1 LVVKSSPH
9 RGNAA
14 VDAAVAKEQHGFA
27 IVFGSLSLCSS
38 DPMKESAFPGW
49 IIYAD
54 KTRGPKPTGER
65 KSFLFRVFVIF
76 FVFYLFFKQSKE
88 KKRRQTTSS

>member
-1 LVVKSSPH
+1 
-9 RGNAA
+9 

-49 IIYAD
+49 IIYDAD

-65 KSFLFRVFVIF
+65 KSFLFRVLVIF
-76 FVFYLFFKQSKE
+76 FVFYLFFKQSEE